1 MKTTAFPHKPTTHKT
16 KRNKNK
22 QRRKKKLT
30 VVGKPQ
36 TPDNLGLSGQLKQFK
51 EQAVFMCQV
60 DAAFIKAALDQTKIA
75 AVQDLYKTPH
85 FQVKQVGSIV
95 DSETFSLDDYAC
107 L

>member
-1 MKTTAFPHKPTTHKT
+1 MKTTAIFPHKPTTHKT

-22 QRRKKKLT
+22 RSKKKLT
-30 VVGKPQ
+30 FVQPQ
-36 TPDNLGLSGQLKQFK
+36 TPDNLGLPGQLKQFK
-51 EQAVFMCQV
+51 RQADFTCRV